1 MEMHMRFLQLCP
13 GYPRFYLVKNL
24 HWYCA
29 LSLGLFLCA
38 SSLSAQQ
45 SITWDQLTDVKFTK
59 KYAAEFGIEL
69 LEASFGPS
77 LKALDGKQV
86 IIKGYIIPLDP
97 LGTQYVISRN
107 PMASCFF
114 CGGSGPETVA
124 ELRLHPKSIRRYA
137 TDEILTFKG
146 TLMLNENNA
155 ESLNYVILNAERL

>member
-1 MEMHMRFLQLCP
+1 MHHLKTYRWLILIVVACTTS
-13 GYPRFYLVKNL
+13 
-24 HWYCA
+24 
-29 LSLGLFLCA
+29 LS
-38 SSLSAQQ
+38 SAQQ
-45 SITWDQLTDVKFTK
+45 PISWDQLTDVKFAK
-59 KYAAEFGIEL
+59 KFSADMGIEL

-77 LKALDGKQV
+77 VKALEGKQI

-137 TDEILTFKG
+137 TDEILSFKG
-146 TLMLNENNA
+146 TLMLNDKNSQ
-155 ESLNYVILNAERL
+155 SLNYVILNAERM

>member
-1 MEMHMRFLQLCP
+1 MHHLKTFRLLIL
-13 GYPRFYLVKNL
+13 GVVI
-24 HWYCA
+24 CA
-29 LSLGLFLCA
+29 A
-38 SSLSAQQ
+38 SMTYSQQ

-59 KYAAEFGIEL
+59 KFSAELGIEL

-77 LKALDGKQV
+77 VKALDGKEI

-137 TDEILTFKG
+137 TDEILSFKG
-146 TLMLNENNA
+146 ILMLNEKNSD
-155 ESLNYVILNAERL
+155 SLNYVILSAERI